1 MEVPR
6 HYELFNPTLDALRA
20 LGGSGSIEEIA
31 KTVIQQANSPDDV
44 VQQLHGEG
52 PQTELE
58 YRLAWAR
65 TYLKGYGMVVNS
77 SRGVWALTDRG
88 IGVVSVEPN
97 AVLRFIR
104 EKYSKSSAEVA
115 EEPDTGEAFNFDV
128 DSQLESEGANDWHR
142 ILLGV
147 IQNMD
152 PSKFE
157 RLCQRLLRESGFI
170 DVEVTG
176 RSGDGG
182 IDGRG
187 IIRFAGLIG
196 FPVLFQCKR
205 YSGTS
210 TVTPSQIRDFRGA
223 MTGRADRGLIITT
236 GGFTQEA
243 QKEAT
248 RDGAP
253 PIDLI
258 NGDLLVEKLKEL
270 ELGVRVTTKQV
281 EVVNVDED
289 WFSTI

>member
-1 MEVPR
+1 MEVPQ
-6 HYELFNPTLDALRA
+6 HYELFNETLDALRE
-20 LGGSGSIEEIA
+20 LGGSGSIQEIA
-31 KTVIQQANSPDDV
+31 KTVIQLGKYPDEV
-44 VQQLHGEG
+44 TQQMHGNG
-52 PQTELE
+52 PMTELE

-65 TYLKGYGMVVNS
+65 TYLKNFGMIVNS
-77 SRGVWALTDRG
+77 RRGVWALTEKG
-88 IGVVSVEPN
+88 FSVHP
-97 AVLRFIR
+97 
-104 EKYSKSSAEVA
+104 
-115 EEPDTGEAFNFDV
+115 V
-128 DSQLESEGANDWHR
+128 DSNEVQRVFRENSNLKERSSSGSLSRDAARELSAVSEVPLEVDEDWR
-142 ILLGV
+142 NSLLDLV
-147 IQNMD
+147 RNMD
-152 PSKFE
+152 PAGFE

-205 YSGTS
+205 YSGNS

-243 QKEAT
+243 QREAT

-258 NGDLLVEKLKEL
+258 NGDLLVEKLKDL
-270 ELGVRVTTKQV
+270 ELGVSVSTRQI
-281 EVVNVDED
+281 EVVSIDED
-289 WFSTI
+289 WFVNV

>member
-1 MEVPR
+1 M
-6 HYELFNPTLDALRA
+6 
-20 LGGSGSIEEIA
+20 
-31 KTVIQQANSPDDV
+31 
-44 VQQLHGEG
+44 
-52 PQTELE
+52 TELE

-65 TYLKGYGMVVNS
+65 TLLKNYGMIVNS
-77 SRGVWALTDRG
+77 SRGVWALTEKG
-88 IGVVSVEPN
+88 SSEPPVDQDS
-97 AVLRFIR
+97 VLRFVRNQRNHSR
-104 EKYSKSSAEVA
+104 EQPAGHLG
-115 EEPDTGEAFNFDV
+115 EEQDVDFDV
-128 DSQLESEGANDWHR
+128 HSSVSPDGDGEWR
-142 ILLGV
+142 VVLLDAV
-147 IQNMD
+147 RNIE

-205 YSGTS
+205 YSGSS

-243 QKEAT
+243 QREAT

-258 NGDLLVEKLKEL
+258 DGSLLVEKLKEL
-270 ELGVRVTTKQV
+270 ELGVKTRLV
-281 EVVNVDED
+281 EVVEVDTD
-289 WFSTI
+289 WFANV

>member
-1 MEVPR
+1 MDVPT
-6 HYELFNPTLDALRA
+6 HYQLFNPTLDALRA
-20 LGGSGSIEEIA
+20 LGGSGSIDEIA
-31 KTVIQQANSPDDV
+31 KRVIQQGQFTDYV
-44 VQQLHGEG
+44 IQQLHGEG

-65 TYLKGYGMVVNS
+65 TYLKSYGMVINS
-77 SRGVWALTDRG
+77 SRGVWALTEKG
-88 IGVVSVEPN
+88 SGVESVEPN
-97 AVLRFIR
+97 AVLKFVR
-104 EKYSKSSAEVA
+104 ESYSQSKNEASAVS
-115 EEPDTGEAFNFDV
+115 DLGDDLDLDV
-128 DSQLESEGANDWHR
+128 DSGITLERDEDWRRH
-142 ILLGV
+142 LLNV
-147 IQNMD
+147 IRNMD
-152 PSKFE
+152 PTKFE

-205 YSGTS
+205 YSGNS

-243 QKEAT
+243 QREAT

-258 NGDLLVEKLKEL
+258 NGDLLVEKLKDL
-270 ELGVRVTTKQV
+270 ELGVSVSTRQI
-281 EVVNVDED
+281 EVVSIDED
-289 WFSTI
+289 WFVNV

>member
-1 MEVPR
+1 MDIPR
-6 HYELFNPTLDALRA
+6 HYELFNATLKALRA

-31 KTVIQQANSPDDV
+31 KTVILQAQFSHEV
-44 VQQLHGEG
+44 TQLLHGDG
-52 PQTELE
+52 PRTELE

-65 TYLKGYGMVVNS
+65 TYLKGYGMIVNS
-77 SRGVWALTDRG
+77 SRGVWALTEKG
-88 IGVVSVEPN
+88 SGGASVEPDV
-97 AVLRFIR
+97 VLKYIR
-104 EKYSKSSAEVA
+104 EQYSRGKDKAPEDPGS
-115 EEPDTGEAFNFDV
+115 GEQIDFDV
-128 DSQLESEGANDWHR
+128 DSGIAPEGEADWSQN
-142 ILLGV
+142 LLDV
-147 IQNMD
+147 IRNMD
-152 PSKFE
+152 PAKFE

-205 YSGTS
+205 YSGNS

-270 ELGVRVTTKQV
+270 ELGVTVSIKQI
-281 EVVNVDED
+281 EVVSVNEE